1 MGAPPSKC
9 CTGFK
14 WVCWRRLKRVETA
27 LNKTWAQSH
36 ILARGRGESFR
47 LVYTSPRFHH
57 DLQRADR
64 FVPLLFLVYVARISG
79 RAKRLWPLVDLLLR
93 FERKLDLDSK
103 ENQRL

>member
-1 MGAPPSKC
+1 M
-9 CTGFK
+9 
-14 WVCWRRLKRVETA
+14 ETA

-64 FVPLLFLVYVARISG
+64 FLSLFLPRMLREYLAVQNIFGLWSTFFFALSCSLTSNR
-79 RAKRLWPLVDLLLR
+79 KRTKGSEITL
-93 FERKLDLDSK
+93 ECH
-103 ENQRL
+103 

>member
-1 MGAPPSKC
+1 MA
-9 CTGFK
+9 
-14 WVCWRRLKRVETA
+14 VCWRRLKRVETA

-64 FVPLLFLVYVARISG
+64 FSLSLFCLVYMLRARIWCKTSLAFG
-79 RAKRLWPLVDLLLR
+79 DLLR
-93 FERKLDLDSK
+93 FELKLDLKSK
-103 ENQRL
+103 ENRRL

>member
-1 MGAPPSKC
+1 M
-9 CTGFK
+9 
-14 WVCWRRLKRVETA
+14 ETA

-64 FVPLLFLVYVARISG
+64 CTSFLPRVLREYLAVQ
-79 RAKRLWPLVDLLLR
+79 KHLWPLVTFFFVL
-93 FERKLDLDSK
+93 S
-103 ENQRL
+103 

>member
-1 MGAPPSKC
+1 MGAPASKC
-9 CTGFK
+9 CLQFK

-64 FVPLLFLVYVARISG
+64 FLSLFFLVCCANIWLGVFG
-79 RAKRLWPLVDLLLR
+79 LW
-93 FERKLDLDSK
+93 
-103 ENQRL
+103 